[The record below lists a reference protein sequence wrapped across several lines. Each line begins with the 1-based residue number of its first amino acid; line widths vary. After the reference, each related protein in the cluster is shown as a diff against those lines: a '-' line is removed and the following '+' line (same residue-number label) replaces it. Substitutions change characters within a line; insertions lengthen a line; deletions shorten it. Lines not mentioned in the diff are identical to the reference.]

1 MLELWLRSGSFGI
14 VLIPFILLYGI
25 AGGIVWLTHLSPAR
39 PFFASCIGIAGPFF
53 ASVAVLFSLF
63 AAFLANDVQH
73 RDAEA
78 KSALFSEADGVRT
91 IIRLAEGL
99 GAPGDGAKAAAIAYA
114 QAVLTQELPA
124 AQRLDDAPEDL
135 GALRNLA
142 LGVLSP
148 QLIAVVPAA
157 AHQAMLDAM
166 VQIRQARLLRLSLT
180 SGISDPMNWF
190 AMLVLGILTQVAV
203 AVVQL
208 EKLRPQA
215 LALFV
220 FSTAFAATVVIVGL
234 NERPFSG
241 RVIDDVALRAAIASA
256 AAP

>member
-1 MLELWLRSGSFGI
+1 MLELWLRSGSAGI
-14 VLIPFILLYGI
+14 VLVPFILLYGI
-25 AGGIVWLTHLSPAR
+25 AAAIVWLTHLSPAR

-78 KSALFSEADGVRT
+78 KGALFREADGLRT
-91 IIRLAEGL
+91 IMRLAEGL
-99 GAPGDGAKAAAIAYA
+99 GPVGDGAKAAALSYA
-114 QAVLTQELPA
+114 QDVLTKELPA
-124 AQRLDDAPEDL
+124 ARQFDAVPQ
-135 GALRNLA
+135 NLA
-142 LGVLSP
+142 SVRYLTQAIVAP
-148 QLIAVVPAA
+148 QSTGAIPEAP
-157 AHQAMLDAM
+157 HEAMLDAL
-166 VQIRQARLLRLSLT
+166 VQIRQARLERLALT
-180 SGISDPMNWF
+180 AGISDPMNWY
-190 AMLVLGILTQVAV
+190 AMLILGVLTQVAV

-208 EKLRPQA
+208 DKMRPQA

-220 FSTAFAATVVIVGL
+220 FSTAFAATVVMVGL

-241 RVIDDVALRAAIASA
+241 RAIDDVALRAAIASA

>member
-25 AGGIVWLTHLSPAR
+25 AEGIVWLTHLSPAR

-78 KSALFSEADGVRT
+78 KGALFREADGLRT
-91 IIRLAEGL
+91 IMRLAEGL
-99 GAPGDGAKAAAIAYA
+99 GPPGDGAKAAGLAYA
-114 QAVLTQELPA
+114 QDVLTKELPA
-124 AQRLDDAPEDL
+124 ARQFDAVPQNL
-135 GALRNLA
+135 ASVRNLTQA
-142 LGVLSP
+142 IVAP
-148 QLIAVVPAA
+148 QSTGAIPEAP
-157 AHQAMLDAM
+157 HGAMLDAL
-166 VQIRQARLLRLSLT
+166 VQIRQARLGRLALT
-180 SGISDPMNWF
+180 AGISDPMNWL
-190 AMLVLGILTQVAV
+190 AMLILGVLTQVAV

-208 EKLRPQA
+208 DKMRPQA

-220 FSTAFAATVVIVGL
+220 FSTAFAATVVMVGL
-234 NERPFSG
+234 NERSFSG